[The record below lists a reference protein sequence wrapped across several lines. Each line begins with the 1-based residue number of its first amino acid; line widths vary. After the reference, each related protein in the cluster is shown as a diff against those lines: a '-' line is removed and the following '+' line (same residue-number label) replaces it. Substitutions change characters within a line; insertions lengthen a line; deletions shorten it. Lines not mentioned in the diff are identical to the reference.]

1 MKKTIYTILVAVIIA
16 GAFSSCKKFLERPP
30 AGQMTEE
37 EALKDE
43 AGFMA
48 LLNGEYTL
56 LANNEM
62 YGGRLQTMAELLAD
76 EVEGSRFTGD
86 FSEIFRRQN
95 SIFGGFRDAFY
106 NNGYRVINVAN
117 LLLSKMNLIGTAA
130 QDNAKGQLL
139 LFRAMGHFEMVRF
152 FAQPYGYTN
161 DNSHDGI
168 PLRNTVLIASVQR
181 SPVAAIYNQIISDL
195 KEAEQLLPDTYTGN
209 YKATK
214 WAAKAFLAKVYFQ
227 MNDFANAYSYASQ
240 VVANPAFVLDAAYN
254 LRFSPSLS
262 KEGIFTI
269 QNVTNYYSPG
279 GELRGNYRSDLNIP
293 VLNYTTQ
300 FYNFAT
306 QDPADVRK
314 AWYSSTLQTDYK
326 VLTKYNRDVFDL
338 PIIHLT
344 EIKLILAESG
354 AEIAAGNAGALSA
367 AITNINEILTRA
379 YGGTSHNLGVNA
391 TAGLVITTARKERE
405 LEMVGEGNRYHE
417 IKRIG
422 ARNGTSV
429 DRRGS
434 PWNCNGFILQFPKAE
449 QDAMTSFKLNPEG
462 GCF

>member
-1 MKKTIYTILVAVIIA
+1 MKKIIYFTLMAVILTS
-16 GAFSSCKKFLERPP
+16 AFSSCKKFLERPP

-56 LANNEM
+56 LANSEFF
-62 YGGRLQTMAELLAD
+62 GGRLQTAAELLAD
-76 EVEGSRFTGD
+76 QADGSRFTGD

-95 SIFGGFRDAFY
+95 SIFGGFRDGLY

-117 LLLSKMNLIGTAA
+117 LLLSKLSLINTGA
-130 QDNAKGQLL
+130 QDNAKGQAL
-139 LFRAMGHFEMVRF
+139 LFRAIGHFEMVRL
-152 FAQPYGYTN
+152 FAQPYGYSS

-168 PLRNTVLIASVQR
+168 PLRTSVDITSVQR
-181 SPVAAIYNQIISDL
+181 STVAEIYSQIVSDL
-195 KEAEQLLPDTYTGN
+195 KEAEQLLPDTYPGN

-227 MNDFANAYSYASQ
+227 MNDFTNAYASASE
-240 VVANPAFVLDAAYN
+240 VVGNTTFVLDNAYN
-254 LRFSPSLS
+254 LRYSPALS
-262 KEGIFTI
+262 KEGIFAI
-269 QNVTNYYSPG
+269 QNVNNFYSPG
-279 GELRGNYRSDLNIP
+279 GELRGNYRSDLAIP
-293 VLNYTTQ
+293 VLNYTNQ
-300 FYNFAT
+300 FFTLAT

-326 VLTKYNRDVFDL
+326 VLTKYNRDFFDL
-338 PIIHLT
+338 PIVHLT

-354 AEIAAGNAGALSA
+354 AEIAAANPAALAA
-367 AITNINEILTRA
+367 AITNINQILSRA
-379 YGGTSHNLGVNA
+379 YGGTTRNLGVNA
-391 TAGLVITTARKERE
+391 TAGLVISTARKERE
-405 LEMVGEGNRYHE
+405 LELVGEGNRYHE

-422 ARNGTSV
+422 ARNNTSV

-449 QDAMTSFKLNPEG
+449 QDAMTSFRLNPEG